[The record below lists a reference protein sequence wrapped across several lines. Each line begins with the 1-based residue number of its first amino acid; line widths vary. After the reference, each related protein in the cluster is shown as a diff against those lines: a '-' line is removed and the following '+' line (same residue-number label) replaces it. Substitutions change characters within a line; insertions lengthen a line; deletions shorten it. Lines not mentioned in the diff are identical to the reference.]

1 VSESNPSDRTER
13 LLNLLFLLM
22 SSTRPVSKAT
32 IRESLPA
39 YAASPSVSAFER
51 MFERDKEELRSMGVP
66 IDTVVGDQGAG
77 GIDGYR
83 VRGDEYALPEV
94 SFTPEELTILAVAAQ
109 VWEQA
114 SLGPAARGA
123 LLKLE
128 AAGGVARP
136 DAVGV
141 VTRVTT
147 PEPSFPAFLAASQA
161 RRPVTFGYRK
171 PGELEAAPRRLEPWG
186 LVARRGHWYVVG
198 RDRDREAPRV
208 FRLAR
213 VVGAVTPDGKD
224 ARDGSYDVP
233 PPAVV
238 ESLVPGPGDQPDAV
252 ATVRVRTGAAASL
265 RRTSAPG
272 RPDPDHP
279 GWDLIEPH
287 YSDAE
292 AFAERLV
299 GHGRA
304 VVVVGPEELRAAVV
318 RRLEVLAAP
327 AAAGATSA
335 TGAVR

>member
-1 VSESNPSDRTER
+1 MSEGGVTDRTER

-39 YAASPSVSAFER
+39 YADSPSDAAFER

-66 IDTVVGDQGAG
+66 IETVVGDQGAG
-77 GIDGYR
+77 GVDGYR

-94 SFTPEELTILAVAAQ
+94 SFTSEELTVLAVAAQ

-123 LLKLE
+123 LRKLE
-128 AAGGVARP
+128 AAGGVARA
-136 DAVGV
+136 DGVGV

-198 RDRDREAPRV
+198 RDRDRDAPRV

-213 VVGAVTPDGKD
+213 VVGAVTPEGKD
-224 ARDGSYDVP
+224 VRDGSYDVP
-233 PPAVV
+233 APDVV
-238 ESLVPGPGDQPDAV
+238 ESLVPGRDDQPDAV
-252 ATVRVRTGAAASL
+252 ATVRVRAGAAASL
-265 RRTSAPG
+265 RRGSGPAVA
-272 RPDPDHP
+272 DPDHS
-279 GWDLIEPH
+279 GWDLIEAH

-292 AFAERLV
+292 AFAARLV
-299 GHGRA
+299 GYGRN

-318 RRLEVLAAP
+318 RRLRALVDPVAGTT
-327 AAAGATSA
+327 AAGGS
-335 TGAVR
+335 R